1 MSDPTRMPASYDAWR
16 TQGPPEDPECPFCE
30 QPFDGDECECGFDP
44 PQTAAEAM
52 GYDRIEEVRG
62 ER

>member
-1 MSDPTRMPASYDAWR
+1 MHNLPQQRWPE
-16 TQGPPEDPECPFCE
+16 PPDDPECPECE